1 MPVCLLLKSSGL
13 LYDVFLKDHLVICR
27 KPTVATASPRN
38 LTQEKKAQGKCYKDK
53 CYEQIRKTVEER
65 FDKLLSEVVLHVP
78 RLKSYFGL
86 LIINKRNILL
96 RIVPVEQKLIGMI

>member
-1 MPVCLLLKSSGL
+1 MPEYLLLKSSKW
-13 LYDVFLKDHLVICR
+13 LYVVYLKDHPEICR

-38 LTQEKKAQGKCYKDK
+38 LTQEKKAQGKGYKDK

-65 FDKLLSEVVLHVP
+65 FDKLLSEVVLHAT
-78 RLKSYFGL
+78 RLKFYISL

-96 RIVPVEQKLIGMI
+96 CIVPVGRN